1 MNSICDLLPI
11 PPVSLLN
18 RAKGKGTLNALSC
31 CAGAQGIVKSGLISS
46 LVWKLQ
52 KEEEYIQ
59 EIILDT
65 LALCLQEDA
74 TEALDSQAV
83 PRFKEKLLSE
93 NPQIRSK
100 AARAL
105 IAIR

>member
-1 MNSICDLLPI
+1 MTQS
-11 PPVSLLN
+11 PPLDKA
-18 RAKGKGTLNALSC
+18 RGERTLNAFSC

-52 KEEEYIQ
+52 KEEEHIQ

-83 PRFKEKLLSE
+83 PRFKEKLLSD

>member
-1 MNSICDLLPI
+1 M
-11 PPVSLLN
+11 PP
-18 RAKGKGTLNALSC
+18 SC
-31 CAGAQGIVKSGLISS
+31 RAGAQGIVQSGLIPS
-46 LVWKLQ
+46 LVRKLQ
-52 KEEEYIQ
+52 KEEDHIQ

-74 TEALDSQAV
+74 TEALESQAV
-83 PRFKEKLLSE
+83 PCLKEKLLSQNSE
-93 NPQIRSK
+93 IRSK